1 MQRKSEAAP
10 FYRRIMADAWRI
22 TWQHKHLWVFG
33 FFVALTGFGGVSEV
47 FFSASRR
54 VSEWFPLLVGGQSPI
69 YAIPGLTTMRTL
81 IAFSASPVTATIIFV
96 TVFGL
101 LSLVFFWMM
110 MVSIGALVSAT
121 RRIEKGGEP
130 TFGDLVKTGA
140 ERFWTILAVNLLAK
154 LFIFCSFILSGAT
167 LYTLMRD
174 RTVASGIFYV
184 GTFVVFTLLA
194 VSASV
199 VAVYASNFAIVKKEG
214 VERAVTAGWILL
226 VEHWL
231 VSIEMSLLLFLAAI
245 AMGLAALLGTVVLSV
260 PIVFVLML
268 SAVLKTSALA
278 STVLIGAGMLVTLVV
293 IVSAS
298 LITTFQTVAWTL
310 LWGEITDRKPVSKL
324 LRLARRLRD

>member
-1 MQRKSEAAP
+1 MQRKTDAAP

-22 TWQHKHLWVFG
+22 TWHHKHLWVFG
-33 FFVALTGFGGVSEV
+33 FFTALTGFGGVSEV

-54 VSEWFPLLVGGQSPI
+54 VSEWFPLLVGGQSPM
-69 YAIPGLTTMRTL
+69 YAIPGITTMKTI
-81 IAFSASPVTATIIFV
+81 IAFSASPLTATVIFV
-96 TVFGL
+96 SVFGL
-101 LSLVFFWMM
+101 LSLVFAWMM
-110 MVSIGALVSAT
+110 MVSIGALISAT

-140 ERFWTILAVNLLAK
+140 ERFWTILSVNLLAK

-167 LYTLMRD
+167 LFTLMRD
-174 RTVASGIFYV
+174 RTMASGIFYV

-199 VAVYASNFAIVKKEG
+199 VAVYASNFAVAKKDG
-214 VERAVTAGWILL
+214 VERAVTAGWLLL

-231 VSIEMSLLLFLAAI
+231 VSLEMSFLLFLAALV
-245 AMGLAALLGTVVLSV
+245 MGLAAILGGVVLSV
-260 PIVFVLML
+260 PIVFILML

-278 STVLIGAGMLVTLVV
+278 SSVLVGAGVLVTLVV
-293 IVSAS
+293 VVSAS
-298 LITTFQTVAWTL
+298 FITTFQTIAWTL

-324 LRLARRLRD
+324 LRLARRMRG